1 MQQYLDLLQT
11 IKDKGTIKKEARK
24 GMPGTTSLFG
34 YQFRH
39 NLKDGFPLLTTKKLS
54 WNNIVYEL
62 LWFLKGDTNIKY
74 LVDNGCN
81 IWNEDQQMFQ
91 NRNNWTEEG
100 STGYQYPWL
109 WRSWGEENRKW
120 QPKPLLNI
128 KFPLKQPK
136 LNTNSKKVGK
146 IIKSNLYGDVLV
158 LDYLGNNLFEVQ
170 FQNTGTIVKVSSSNL
185 VKGEIRDVYYPD
197 VMNIACCGRDKGELD
212 QKTRK
217 KLYITWT
224 NMLARCY
231 NKDHLSYG
239 NYGGK
244 GKYVNNRWLCFE
256 YFVEDVINIRGW
268 DNKKEDWSNWHLD
281 KDLIGNG
288 YEYSKENC
296 LWLHKNDNLARNER
310 TTYFTFKNI
319 KTGEEYTTNNIS
331 EFGRKFKLG
340 AQFIKSLGTYLANGK
355 LKSYKNWKLIKREDI
370 SNKGIDQIKNLIEGL
385 KKNPMSRRH
394 IISAWNPATLDDMA
408 LNACFTEDNFV
419 STNAGYKSIKDV
431 EVNDFVITKEG
442 KFERVYDK
450 FINEFNGTL
459 IGLEVSG
466 ISEEIKCTPNHKFL
480 TMNGEWKEAL
490 FLTELD
496 YVCIPINKDSI
507 IDSQPS
513 SYKTNQFTS
522 IDLNIDI
529 NNEDLWW
536 VFGFF
541 LGDGWRL
548 KSRGRHEI
556 AFSINLVEE
565 ELVLE
570 NIRKIFPT
578 INCTRKSDLV
588 KTKGCRTW
596 VVSKKEFSKV
606 FDSFGSGA
614 KNKIIPQWVLEA
626 PRNLI
631 LKFLEGYRQA
641 DGTKTKELYQ
651 VTTISPSIAYGIQ
664 LLLLKVGKQ
673 SSVNRTERRAFT
685 IIEGRTVRQ
694 NKWLYQV
701 NEIEGAKFDNQ
712 LSNEYEF
719 KKIKK
724 IHRYPDIKTTVYN
737 LSVENSH
744 TYTIQN
750 CIVSNCHALV
760 QFNCRPLTWEDKL
773 QWAMRQ
779 PNVEME
785 NLAITEAA
793 AGKDCPQYYLDC
805 QLYQRSADVFL
816 GVPYNIASYAL
827 MTHIFAKITNMVP
840 GEFIHTFGD
849 VHIYDN
855 HKEQVDLQLTRAPK
869 ELPTLKIVD
878 EGNDWAAI
886 SNLNFD
892 LIEFLGPE
900 DFIIEGYNPHPSIK
914 GKLSTGLK

>member
-11 IKDKGTIKKEARK
+11 VKDKGTYKPAARE
-24 GMPGTTSLFG
+24 GMPGTLSLFG

-39 NLKDGFPLLTTKKLS
+39 DLSKGFPLLTTKKLS
-54 WNNIVYEL
+54 LKNIVVEL
-62 LWFLKGDTNIKY
+62 LSFLRGDETIEFLQENNCKIWDEDVEKFDPVDKIHWGKQYPYLWRNWGGNLRYKKRDKSKFKLEEPINTILETEELETYKTLSYGEFKVIKRYKDENSHNMCMIQFLETGYITNIRESRLTGDIYDPYAPSYCGVACLGVFEEDEIAIKLKTIWKGIIQRCYDENKDNYKY
-74 LVDNGCN
+74 YG
-81 IWNEDQQMFQ
+81 
-91 NRNNWTEEG
+91 G
-100 STGYQYPWL
+100 SG
-109 WRSWGEENRKW
+109 
-120 QPKPLLNI
+120 
-128 KFPLKQPK
+128 
-136 LNTNSKKVGK
+136 
-146 IIKSNLYGDVLV
+146 
-158 LDYLGNNLFEVQ
+158 
-170 FQNTGTIVKVSSSNL
+170 VKVSNRW
-185 VKGEIRDVYYPD
+185 KCFRNFNEDVRLLI
-197 VMNIACCGRDKGELD
+197 NWES
-212 QKTRK
+212 
-217 KLYITWT
+217 KLNDW
-224 NMLARCY
+224 
-231 NKDHLSYG
+231 G
-239 NYGGK
+239 NY
-244 GKYVNNRWLCFE
+244 E
-256 YFVEDVINIRGW
+256 
-268 DNKKEDWSNWHLD
+268 LD
-281 KDLIGNG
+281 KDLKGG
-288 YEYSKENC
+288 SEYSIDNC
-296 LWLHKNDNLARNER
+296 IWISQKDNKRQKVLGKIYTVYNNETGVTEKFEISQDIIKKYNLHQGNFNAMLRGER
-310 TTYFTFKNI
+310 SSAS
-319 KTGEEYTTNNIS
+319 G
-331 EFGRKFKLG
+331 
-340 AQFIKSLGTYLANGK
+340 
-355 LKSYKNWKLIKREDI
+355 WKLVNSVDKYG
-370 SNKGIDQIKNLIEGL
+370 KGTDQIKNLIEGL
-385 KKNPMSRRH
+385 KNNPESRRH
-394 IISAWNPATLDDMA
+394 IITAWNPETLEDMA

-805 QLYQRSADVFL
+805 QMYQRSADVFL

-827 MTHIFAKITNMVP
+827 MTHIFAKITNMIP

-869 ELPTLKIVD
+869 ELPTIKIVD

>member
-39 NLKDGFPLLTTKKLS
+39 NLRDGFPLLTTKKLS
-54 WNNIVYEL
+54 WNNIVVEL
-62 LWFLKGDTNIKY
+62 LFFLKGDTNIKY
-74 LVDNGCN
+74 LIDNGCN

-217 KLYITWT
+217 KLYVTWT

-310 TTYFTFKNI
+310 TTYFTFKNT

-340 AQFIKSLGTYLANGK
+340 AQFIKSLGTYLTNGK

-408 LNACFTEDNFV
+408 LNAC
-419 STNAGYKSIKDV
+419 
-431 EVNDFVITKEG
+431 
-442 KFERVYDK
+442 
-450 FINEFNGTL
+450 
-459 IGLEVSG
+459 
-466 ISEEIKCTPNHKFL
+466 
-480 TMNGEWKEAL
+480 
-490 FLTELD
+490 
-496 YVCIPINKDSI
+496 
-507 IDSQPS
+507 
-513 SYKTNQFTS
+513 
-522 IDLNIDI
+522 
-529 NNEDLWW
+529 
-536 VFGFF
+536 
-541 LGDGWRL
+541 
-548 KSRGRHEI
+548 
-556 AFSINLVEE
+556 
-565 ELVLE
+565 
-570 NIRKIFPT
+570 
-578 INCTRKSDLV
+578 
-588 KTKGCRTW
+588 
-596 VVSKKEFSKV
+596 
-606 FDSFGSGA
+606 
-614 KNKIIPQWVLEA
+614 
-626 PRNLI
+626 
-631 LKFLEGYRQA
+631 
-641 DGTKTKELYQ
+641 
-651 VTTISPSIAYGIQ
+651 
-664 LLLLKVGKQ
+664 
-673 SSVNRTERRAFT
+673 
-685 IIEGRTVRQ
+685 
-694 NKWLYQV
+694 
-701 NEIEGAKFDNQ
+701 
-712 LSNEYEF
+712 
-719 KKIKK
+719 
-724 IHRYPDIKTTVYN
+724 
-737 LSVENSH
+737 H
-744 TYTIQN
+744 T
-750 CIVSNCHALV
+750 LV
-760 QFNCRPLTWEDKL
+760 QFNCRPIPWEEKL
-773 QWAMRQ
+773 ELAKRN

-793 AGKDCPQYYLDC
+793 AGNTNFGYVPQYYLDC
-805 QLYQRSADVFL
+805 QLYQRSADSFL

-827 MTHIFAKITNMVP
+827 MTHIFAKIVNMVP

-855 HKEQVDLQLTRAPK
+855 HKEQVNEQLTREPYDLPK
-869 ELPTLKIVD
+869 LEFSEWFKNSIKEEHWENDLDEWILSLKPT
-878 EGNDWAAI
+878 
-886 SNLNFD
+886 
-892 LIEFLGPE
+892 
-900 DFIIEGYNPHPSIK
+900 DFGVKNYNPHPSIK

>member
-11 IKDKGTIKKEARK
+11 IKEKGTIKEEARK
-24 GMPGTTSLFG
+24 GMPGTISLFG

-81 IWNEDQQMFQ
+81 IWNEDAYNYYLKKAGQAHTTISFDEFIE
-91 NRNNWTEEG
+91 RIKKG
-100 STGYQYPWL
+100 GQYVLDLIPYTDSYYVL
-109 WRSWGEENRKW
+109 GDCGVQYGELMRSLKVVDYD
-120 QPKPLLNI
+120 LNI
-128 KFPLKQPK
+128 HTRDQVKEL
-136 LNTNSKKVGK
+136 
-146 IIKSNLYGDVLV
+146 IKG
-158 LDYLGNNLFEVQ
+158 
-170 FQNTGTIVKVSSSNL
+170 
-185 VKGEIRDVYYPD
+185 
-197 VMNIACCGRDKGELD
+197 
-212 QKTRK
+212 
-217 KLYITWT
+217 
-224 NMLARCY
+224 
-231 NKDHLSYG
+231 
-239 NYGGK
+239 
-244 GKYVNNRWLCFE
+244 
-256 YFVEDVINIRGW
+256 
-268 DNKKEDWSNWHLD
+268 
-281 KDLIGNG
+281 
-288 YEYSKENC
+288 
-296 LWLHKNDNLARNER
+296 
-310 TTYFTFKNI
+310 
-319 KTGEEYTTNNIS
+319 
-331 EFGRKFKLG
+331 
-340 AQFIKSLGTYLANGK
+340 
-355 LKSYKNWKLIKREDI
+355 LKS
-370 SNKGIDQIKNLIEGL
+370 
-385 KKNPMSRRH
+385 NPMSRRH
-394 IISAWNPATLDDMA
+394 IISNWNLGTLDDMA

-570 NIRKIFPT
+570 NIRKIFPS

-750 CIVSNCHALV
+750 CIVSNCHTLV
-760 QFNCRPLTWEDKL
+760 QFNCRPIPWEEKL
-773 QWAMRQ
+773 ELAKRN

-793 AGKDCPQYYLDC
+793 AGNTNFGYVPQYYLDC
-805 QLYQRSADVFL
+805 QLYQRSADSFL

-855 HKEQVDLQLTRAPK
+855 HKQQVDVQLTRTPK
-869 ELPTLKIVD
+869 DLPTLKIVD

-886 SNLNFD
+886 STLDFD
-892 LIEFLGPE
+892 LIEMLGPE